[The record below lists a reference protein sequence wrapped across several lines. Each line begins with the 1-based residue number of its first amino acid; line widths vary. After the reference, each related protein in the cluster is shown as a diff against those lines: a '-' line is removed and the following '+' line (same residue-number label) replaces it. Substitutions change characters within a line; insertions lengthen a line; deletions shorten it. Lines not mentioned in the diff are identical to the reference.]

1 MSHSAPLP
9 ASWDQVV
16 RTSYLPG
23 VDPQELWTNVTSMG
37 GVNLELLPYMRMTL
51 PRELRRDP
59 SIRHVPLN
67 SSLGKSWIFLGG
79 LLPIDFDDIVIAE
92 REEGRRF
99 LERSTTS
106 CTKVWQHERIVE
118 PVPGGAQLTDRLSY
132 LLRPHMRPVRAPFH
146 RAMGALFTHRHR
158 KVRRHYSERVLRTGV
173 EGDTHA

>member
-1 MSHSAPLP
+1 MSAPSPVP

-16 RTSYLPG
+16 RTSRLPG
-23 VDPQELWTNVTSMG
+23 VDPQELWTNVTSMS

-59 SIRHVPLN
+59 SIRQVPLG

-106 CTKVWQHERIVE
+106 CTKVWQHERIIDE
-118 PVPGGAQLTDRLSY
+118 IPGGARLTDRLSY
-132 LLRPHMRPVRAPFH
+132 LLRPHMRPVRAPFR
-146 RAMGALFTHRHR
+146 RAMGGLFTHRHR
-158 KVRRHYSERVLRTGV
+158 KVQQHYAEHARRAGR
-173 EGDTHA
+173 EGDSRV